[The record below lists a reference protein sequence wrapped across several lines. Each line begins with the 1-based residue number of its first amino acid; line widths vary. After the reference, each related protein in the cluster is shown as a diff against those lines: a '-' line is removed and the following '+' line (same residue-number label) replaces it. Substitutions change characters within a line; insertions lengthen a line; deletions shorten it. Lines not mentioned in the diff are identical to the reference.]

1 MWLNTE
7 DLQLS
12 VSNVYHGF
20 RAIAKPRRSNNADN
34 LR

>member
-1 MWLNTE
+1 MRLNTE

-12 VSNVYHGF
+12 VSNVCHWF
-20 RAIAKPRRSNNADN
+20 FAIAKPGRSNNAAN